1 MFLVSFIWYRHK
13 GSARGSERTDR
24 AERGRV
30 GGASPGAW
38 EGSQGRQSA
47 ALGSL
52 HTGATLGQT
61 GLSPTKVRDTGR
73 GRQVTACCHHHLRGL
88 SQPTARSEIL
98 NPTEKLQWVPVSPSL
113 RFSNG

>member
-1 MFLVSFIWYRHK
+1 MCTYLFRQPPQGKGLMFLISFTWYRHK
-13 GSARGSERTDR
+13 GSARGSDRPDR
-24 AERGRV
+24 AERSGV

-73 GRQVTACCHHHLRGL
+73 GRQVTACC
-88 SQPTARSEIL
+88 PPNVT
-98 NPTEKLQWVPVSPSL
+98 TT
-113 RFSNG
+113 